1 MELQHDYADG
11 CGCDGCVETH
21 EELCQWADARRA
33 ADLAWRLEHE
43 TEEEPARA
51 VLRAR
56 AQHVP
61 AVEVGL

>member
-1 MELQHDYADG
+1 
-11 CGCDGCVETH
+11 VETH

-43 TEEEPARA
+43 TAEEPARA

-56 AQHVP
+56 AQHVS
-61 AVEVGL
+61 AVEVEL